1 MVPWMS
7 EYFTILLQLAG
18 IKKIVSEMSGRDV
31 QEIRVVISPYRICP
45 LGAHIDHQGGPAPA
59 MTINKGILL
68 GVVPS
73 GDTQVVLHSGQFKGE
88 VRFRVNETQY
98 SIRPLRRTEKL
109 IRMILL
115 NPQKNLTGGV
125 GVAYLLALESA
136 NNLTL
141 SPTENIEYDPVT
153 ENEYLGL
160 RNRILDQSAILLS
173 SYGCLTCMIC
183 KTKEHKLIHPPNWQ
197 KDQKTEKKK
206 CQEAA
211 RFLLHNLGSD
221 ELEPLLC
228 NGKYFVQV

>member
-18 IKKIVSEMSGRDV
+18 IKKIVSEASGRDV
-31 QEIRVVISPYRICP
+31 QDIRVVISPYRICP
-45 LGAHIDHQGGPAPA
+45 LGAHIDHQGGTVSA

-68 GVVPS
+68 GFVPS

-88 VRFRVNETQY
+88 VRFRSEKRDTG
-98 SIRPLRRTEKL
+98 SICHIAFKLRLSDLHELQEWSLCGLVITF
-109 IRMILL
+109 
-115 NPQKNLTGGV
+115 
-125 GVAYLLALESA
+125 SC
-136 NNLTL
+136 NNL
-141 SPTENIEYDPVT
+141 SPDSV
-153 ENEYLGL
+153 GL
-160 RNRILDQSAILLS
+160 KQALTNNPGYNRQVA
-173 SYGCLTCMIC
+173 
-183 KTKEHKLIHPPNWQ
+183 E
-197 KDQKTEKKK
+197 